1 MIRMYNFRQKEVINI
16 NDGKRLGYITDLLL
30 DETDGKLSAIIILRE
45 GKKLGFFGK
54 ESEYVIGWD
63 KIKKMGDDIILVD
76 VDFED

>member
-30 DETDGKLSAIIILRE
+30 DEQEGKLEAIIILRE

-54 ESEYVIGWD
+54 ESEYVIDWD
-63 KIKKMGDDIILVD
+63 KIKKMGNDIILVD